1 MTETL
6 ADIDFFAGHTLVID
20 KPLTWTSFDVVNKIR
35 FALRRFGGIKKIKVG
50 HAGTLD
56 PLATGIVIVCIGKA
70 TKGLQ
75 ALMDHD
81 KEYVASIRIGQT
93 TPSSD
98 GETEVDATFPANH
111 ITKDFVE
118 RTLAES
124 FSGDILQV
132 PPMHSAIRIDGHR
145 AYEYARK
152 GKADQVQLQARP
164 ITIMETEVLSFTPA
178 TDTCPTADLELRVAC
193 SKGTYIRSLARDIGT
208 ALGSGA
214 YLTGLRRTRVGGFKI
229 SQALSVDDAV
239 DFVATH
245 VIPVKPE
252 GAKSQPEP
260 VPNASNTDADKQ

>member
-1 MTETL
+1 MTATL

-56 PLATGIVIVCIGKA
+56 PLATGVVIVCIGKA
-70 TKGLQ
+70 TKGIQ

-81 KEYVASIRIGQT
+81 KEYVANIRIGQT

-111 ITKDFVE
+111 VTRHLVE
-118 RTLAES
+118 KTLSES
-124 FSGDILQV
+124 FSGQILQV

-152 GKADQVQLQARP
+152 GKADQVELQARP
-164 ITIMETEVLSFTPA
+164 ITIIETEVLSFTPA
-178 TDTCPTADLELRVAC
+178 TDDCPTADLTLRVAC
-193 SKGTYIRSLARDIGT
+193 SKGTYIRSLARDLGT

-214 YLTGLRRTRVGGFKI
+214 YLTGLRRTRSGDFSI
-229 SQALSVDDAV
+229 AEALTVDEAV
-239 DFVATH
+239 DFVAAH
-245 VIPVKPE
+245 VIPLKPE
-252 GAKSQPEP
+252 AAQPKAEP
-260 VPNASNTDADKQ
+260 ATSPAPEAR

>member
-6 ADIDFFAGHTLVID
+6 ADIDFFAGYTLVID

-70 TKGLQ
+70 TKGIQ

-81 KEYVASIRIGQT
+81 KEYVANIRIGQT

-111 ITKDFVE
+111 ITRETVE
-118 RTLAES
+118 KTLSES
-124 FSGDILQV
+124 FSGEIMQV
-132 PPMHSAIRIDGHR
+132 PPMHSAIRVDGHR

-152 GKADQVQLQARP
+152 GKADDIQLAARP
-164 ITIMETEVLSFTPA
+164 ITIMETEVLNFTPA
-178 TDTCPTADLELRVAC
+178 TDATPTADLDLRVAC
-193 SKGTYIRSLARDIGT
+193 SKGTYIRSLARDLGT

-214 YLTGLRRTRVGGFKI
+214 YLTGLRRTRVGDHTIGE
-229 SQALSVDDAV
+229 ALTVDDAV
-239 DFVATH
+239 DFIASH
-245 VIPVKPE
+245 VIPLKADANKDGGKPA
-252 GAKSQPEP
+252 GTQP
-260 VPNASNTDADKQ
+260 AQ